1 MSRALPFTKANI
13 RRRIEA
19 AREAG
24 LLVRGITADGT
35 LIVGDKPGAPLMD
48 TREKA
53 LAASWDDA

>member
-24 LLVRGITADGT
+24 LLVTGIAADGT
-35 LIVGDKPGAPLMD
+35 LIIGDKPNAPLTD
-48 TREKA
+48 TREKV
-53 LAASWDDA
+53 LASWDDA